1 MGGIFGSNSAKP
13 PRLNNVVIQ
22 QSAYGVPISTGW
34 GTNRVQA
41 NLIWYNAFKAA
52 AQKQSSGKGGGSVTT
67 GYNYSASVIMA
78 VGEGTITGIRTV
90 YKDQNVYTNGSKTAL
105 QQAGLSLMTGAAGQ
119 AVWGYLTTNYSSQA
133 IGYSRTAYVYASN
146 YALSTSATLQNHS
159 FEVQWPT
166 RAVVSGT
173 TIDDALPSDIVTD
186 FLTNPI
192 SGVPLWGSGL
202 LASMTAYANYCTAAG
217 LFLSP
222 NLTAARTAAD
232 FLTEILDA
240 SNSDAVWSGGQLKI
254 VPYGDTA
261 ITNNGV
267 TYTPNLTPVYALTE
281 DDFIP
286 QSDGDDPVKIA
297 LGKLA
302 DAFNSVQIGFLDRT
316 LNYNENTSIAS
327 DAASVA
333 NYGARRED
341 THTLNSICDPG
352 VAAAVAQ
359 LRVQRLSNL
368 RRTFTF
374 SLDWRYC
381 LLEEMDLVT
390 LTSGDLNA
398 LLVRITEIKES
409 ADGGLDITA
418 EEMLVGTSHAPA
430 YGRQASAGTI
440 INTSIAPGSVSTPVL
455 INPPRT
461 LTNGDTQAWIA
472 VSGGVN
478 WGGCQVFTSA
488 DGVNYQYQG
497 TINAPARYGALTS
510 ALSAVADPDTTSS
523 FGVDLTAS
531 LGTLN
536 TATAADANA
545 ASTLCLVDSE
555 LISYQAATL
564 TSANHYT
571 LGTLLRRGLMGTTP
585 AAHSTSA
592 PFVRLDGGIFKY
604 PYTSAQ
610 NGKTIHVKF
619 CSFNVYGQ
627 SLEDISTVTDYTVT
641 LSPSSA
647 TITSAW
653 TNLTGVPG
661 NLTALNGSETIQ
673 NSLLPSGTGNRVVL
687 SQFEKGTIG
696 WGTNTNGSS
705 STLAN
710 TGTNPQGLNVQGV
723 ATAAS
728 QWFNGYESNWF
739 GVTAGE
745 QLACSALIS
754 TAANTTG
761 NWVISYRN
769 ASGGNLGSDVRI
781 GSLVAANTSTGTL
794 CQAMVTVPAT
804 AVAALVYVQGIS
816 VAAGSISATMQ
827 QPMVQGVP
835 AGQTTYPTFTPGPIS
850 TPGADVT
857 SANTALYL
865 NGQSAWATYSGLSPS
880 NVAAPGNN
888 LVYDGGFTLQ
898 GQGWAASGFTY
909 QTFADIGPGF
919 DSSISSAYMI
929 SPQFT
934 AYAGAYYTAQ
944 LWVSSNS
951 TASGTLPY
959 IYIQWYTSGG
969 GLNGNTPVAP
979 VSNTGYALAIST
991 GAAPAGTAYGK
1002 FVLCTSTLS
1011 SGAYVWFCKAKVE
1024 QGSAATPF
1032 NDAATFGALYQS
1044 GATIDSLKPAQVN
1057 SDQTSLNT
1065 ALYLNNASP
1074 LAQGNSLTTGQVT
1087 NTNITVSSGT
1097 ISGIGTGAGTYIDN
1111 AYVSQT
1117 TNTFQATQTFQGSQT
1132 ALAAYLYNA
1141 GELVY
1146 LNGSTGWGSTATVIL
1161 SYGSVLFMTSQT
1173 NANFVVNVEMG
1184 PSGQTVNA
1192 AMGVGEAVTIAVLV
1206 VNGATAYYCTGLHI
1220 DGTNYT
1226 VNWAGGSA
1234 PSAGFA
1240 NGIDCYMFTIIKV
1253 STTPTY
1259 TILGSLTQY

>member
-1 MGGIFGSNSAKP
+1 MSGGKSSTSVQKYDG
-13 PRLNNVVIQ
+13 IQ
-22 QSAYGVPISTGW
+22 IQSALLGTAIPRGW
-34 GTNRVQA
+34 GTFMTGA
-41 NLIWYNAFKAA
+41 NILWYGNFQSK
-52 AQKQSSGKGGGSVTT
+52 AQKASGGKGGGGTTT
-67 GYNYSASVIMA
+67 GYSYSASLVL
-78 VGEGTITGIRTV
+78 GICKGPIIGVRNV
-90 YKDQNVYTNGSKTAL
+90 YKDSTVYTPGSQTAL
-105 QQAGLSLMTGAAGQ
+105 QQVGLSLFTGAIGQ
-119 AVWGYLTTNYSSQA
+119 ADWTYLDTNFASQA
-133 IGYSRTAYVYASN
+133 IGYSGVAYVAASN
-146 YALSTSATLQNHS
+146 YALDSSAAPPNHS
-159 FEVQWPT
+159 FEVQSSI
-166 RAVVSGT
+166 RAVIGGVT
-173 TIDDALPSDIVTD
+173 NDDANPADILTD
-186 FLTNPI
+186 FLPT
-192 SGVPLWGSGL
+192 VPFWSSSWTGSLSTWSTYCLAQGIL
-202 LASMTAYANYCTAAG
+202 LSPVLDSQRQASDFVTEMMTATN
-217 LFLSP
+217 
-222 NLTAARTAAD
+222 
-232 FLTEILDA
+232 
-240 SNSDAVWSGGQLKI
+240 SNCFFSDGTWQVQ
-254 VPYGDTA
+254 PYGDTA

-267 TYTPNLTPVYALTE
+267 TYTPNLTPIYAFGLS
-281 DDFIP
+281 DFIP
-286 QSDGDDPVKIA
+286 GAPGDDPVQVNIKRT
-297 LGKLA
+297 A
-302 DAFNSVQIGFLDRT
+302 DAFNYVQVEYLDRQNSYRT
-316 LNYNENTSIAS
+316 NIQPAT
-327 DAASVA
+327 DAANVA
-333 NYGARRED
+333 EYGPRPNASP
-341 THTLNSICDPG
+341 TALHGICVPAI
-352 VAAAVAQ
+352 AATVAQ
-359 LRVQRLSNL
+359 LLVQRSCNVRKTYKFRVGLHFGVLN
-368 RRTFTF
+368 
-374 SLDWRYC
+374 C
-381 LLEEMDLVT
+381 MDLVT
-390 LTSGDLNA
+390 LTTNYMTNQLVRVTEMDDSSGDL
-398 LLVRITEIKES
+398 E
-409 ADGGLDITA
+409 ITA
-418 EEMLVGTSHAPA
+418 EEVPVGTAFSPQLA
-430 YGRQASAGTI
+430 RQALAGYQPAFQA
-440 INTSIAPGSVSTPVL
+440 APGNVNAPVMFL
-455 INPPRT
+455 PPLAMT
-461 LTNGDTQAWIA
+461 
-472 VSGGVN
+472 GGAYEVCMAAAGGAN
-478 WGGCQVFTSA
+478 WGGCEVWVSYDNATYSQA
-488 DGVNYQYQG
+488 GV
-497 TINAPARYGALTS
+497 ISAPARYGVTTTALPAGS
-510 ALSAVADPDTTSS
+510 NPDTAHTVT
-523 FGVDLTAS
+523 VDLTNSGGTLVSAS
-531 LGTLN
+531 ATDAANQATLSLLGT
-536 TATAADANA
+536 
-545 ASTLCLVDSE
+545 E
-555 LISYQAATL
+555 LISFQSATL
-564 TSANHYT
+564 VSANVYT
-571 LGTLLRRGLMGTTP
+571 LGTSIWRGLQGSTI
-585 AAHSTSA
+585 AAQASGSN
-592 PFVRLDGGIFKY
+592 FVRLDGAIFTF
-604 PYTSAQ
+604 PFRSDQ
-610 NGKTIHVKF
+610 IGQTIYVKF
-619 CSFNVYGQ
+619 LSYNQFGQ
-627 SLEDISTVTDYTVT
+627 ALQALSDVSPYNFT
-641 LSPSSA
+641 LA
-647 TITSAW
+647 A
-653 TNLTGVPG
+653 NTGVFQYVNWTELAGMPA
-661 NLTALNGSETIQ
+661 NLAVLAGTEVIQ

-804 AVAALVYVQGIS
+804 AVAALVYIQGIS

-898 GQGWAASGFTY
+898 GQGWAASSFTY

-919 DSSISSAYMI
+919 SSQTSSAYMI

-1065 ALYLNNASP
+1065 ALYLNNSSP

-1087 NTNITVSSGT
+1087 NTNITVSGGT